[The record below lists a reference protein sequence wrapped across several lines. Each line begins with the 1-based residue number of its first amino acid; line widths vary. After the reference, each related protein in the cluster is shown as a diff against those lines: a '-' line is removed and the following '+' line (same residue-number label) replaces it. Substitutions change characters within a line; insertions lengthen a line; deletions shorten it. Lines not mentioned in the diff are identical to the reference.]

1 MQDLSAAKKA
11 VIDREI
17 FTLLEKGLA
26 SNLMSF
32 VAKLLGP
39 EGLRQKTPSPA
50 ATAAQ
55 AQVRLAENEDNQDQ
69 KRWEE
74 EGAREIT
81 GREGRVRGC
90 TRAEQN
96 PTCTPR
102 PLHVCVCVCQSH
114 VHT

>member
-1 MQDLSAAKKA
+1 MQELSAAKKA

-39 EGLRQKTPSPA
+39 EGLRQKSKTPPPA

-55 AQVRLAENEDNQDQ
+55 VKSAENVCNQKKNQ
-69 KRWEE
+69 KKR
-74 EGAREIT
+74 T
-81 GREGRVRGC
+81 GRGGGGGEGGHGERGAGRC
-90 TRAEQN
+90 
-96 PTCTPR
+96 
-102 PLHVCVCVCQSH
+102 CVDA
-114 VHT
+114 